1 MHKPI
6 AGAEDTVAE
15 LGKGSPES
23 DLQAM
28 VVLCADGQAGL
39 RIFREANQIADAHI
53 GAAKAVPPKLDKGA
67 PAAAL
72 AIRCLHHLIQVAQ
85 KARHARHVQDAAQ
98 GLAPC
103 LKAAQAARSGRPAG
117 AGPGLAER
125 QASRHKPRAIG
136 AHPDHQVG
144 VAKALTPQGL
154 VAAGI
159 EADAHPGAG
168 DGDGCSNA
176 EANLIDS
183 CPQPVATLNTIIAV
197 AHAGTRTRK
206 GE

>member
-1 MHKPI
+1 VQQFSLPKMHKPI

-28 VVLCADGQAGL
+28 VV
-39 RIFREANQIADAHI
+39 
-53 GAAKAVPPKLDKGA
+53 
-67 PAAAL
+67 
-72 AIRCLHHLIQVAQ
+72 
-85 KARHARHVQDAAQ
+85 
-98 GLAPC
+98 
-103 LKAAQAARSGRPAG
+103 
-117 AGPGLAER
+117 
-125 QASRHKPRAIG
+125 
-136 AHPDHQVG
+136 HPDHQVG
-144 VAKALTPQGL
+144 VAKALTAPGL

-159 EADAHPGAG
+159 QPDAYPGAG